1 MSLREQDNEMWEIA
15 LRLNS
20 LRNEL
25 AHSLQSQKRVAKTQA
40 VINVYFQEAANMPHF
55 EKLKGYPEPIL
66 LAHATTS
73 SSLKSCAA

>member
-1 MSLREQDNEMWEIA
+1 MWEIA

-40 VINVYFQEAANMPHF
+40 VIDVYFQEAADMPH
-55 EKLKGYPEPIL
+55 LRNL
-66 LAHATTS
+66 RATLNQYSWLTRLHFFLVS
-73 SSLKSCAA
+73 FRPFWMR